1 MIHNIAQKIVVLHV
15 EWIVA
20 ALLLLSSAFGVD
32 SELWSSQSSAYAS
45 VQPSTVTVAVPPM
58 PADSVKPQM
67 MITDFEMLYPAA
79 AALLESTLKE
89 ADSSV
94 FTEDDGETD
103 KSTNTGDEEGAEP
116 EDSPFHQLILQAADR
131 HDVDPA
137 LVKAVILAESNYNPR
152 AISRRGAKGLMQL
165 MPATAKALGVKDL
178 FDPESNINGGVK
190 YLRKLLDRFGGDVE
204 LALAAY
210 NAGSR
215 YVRKYRGVPPF
226 RATRFY
232 IRKVMKYRD
241 LFSKEMADA
250 RNGLA

>member
-1 MIHNIAQKIVVLHV
+1 
-15 EWIVA
+15 
-20 ALLLLSSAFGVD
+20 
-32 SELWSSQSSAYAS
+32 
-45 VQPSTVTVAVPPM
+45 
-58 PADSVKPQM
+58 
-67 MITDFEMLYPAA
+67 
-79 AALLESTLKE
+79 LLESTLKE

-116 EDSPFHQLILQAADR
+116 EDPPFHQLILQAADR